1 LNCGNENRE
10 GRKFCSRCGAPLLL
24 ACPACGARAE
34 SGDLFCGE
42 CGTPLG
48 GTATASIAARPPPV
62 VPLAEQPGP
71 EEERRLATVL
81 FADLSGF
88 TSMSEEMDPEAVKSM
103 ASRSVDAMSA
113 EVRRF
118 GGTVANVMGDAVMAM
133 FGAPVA
139 HEDDAER
146 AVRAA
151 EAMRRSVGT
160 LRAGPGPLRLH
171 IGINTGEIMAG
182 SMGPEERKDYTAM
195 GDTVNTAAR
204 LMSAAPTDCIYV
216 GHRTYLATRGAV
228 VFEEVEP
235 IAAKGK
241 SRPVPVWKVVEI
253 SAVPA
258 GRALG
263 TAPLVGRDDELS
275 TLRELWKRVRAERL
289 PGVGV
294 VLGEPGFGKSRLL
307 QEFTSE
313 LGEAPVHRGRCLSYG
328 EGITY
333 WPVAEIVKD
342 AAGILPDD
350 DLTAISTKLDAFL
363 EEIPT
368 EDLDELRTMAT
379 AVAIL
384 VGAPT
389 TPRGT
394 YAAAELPQA
403 ELHWGIRRVLE
414 LMASDGAL
422 TLVFEDLHWA
432 EPTLLELLDQ
442 LAARARA
449 PILILTSARPELAD
463 SWTTAAAD
471 EGRRRS
477 IRLEALTDRQS
488 EELLATMF
496 PAGAPDT
503 GPVAELLRSAAG
515 NPLFLEETV
524 GMLTDA
530 GLIDSTGKL
539 VAAEEVTLPVPGNLQ
554 ALIGSR
560 LDLLPPADRG
570 LAQLGSVVGLAFW
583 PGAVAHL
590 RGRSDGVAEG
600 LDRLTGR
607 DIVRPSEQS
616 AIAGELEYAFKHIL
630 IRDVAYGRLPKG
642 NRSELHLRFSEW
654 VAALPGSE
662 EEFIEILAYHLET
675 ACKLARDLRPGG
687 AEVPVLRA
695 VDALKKAA
703 EKSVRREGN
712 READRFY
719 ERALDLVDGEHP
731 QTAADLRLRRGRT
744 LTQLGRMQ
752 DATEQLVEVA
762 EVAPSL
768 GRPDLR
774 CGALVE
780 LGMIDQ
786 VQGRGADA
794 RRRLTDALAL
804 APLVGDPRL
813 EARASIELGEFRA
826 NFEGDMEAGIELLG
840 RALKLADDVGD
851 RALRV
856 EGHLRLGTVL
866 ENMGDLVGAEK
877 ELLRGL
883 ALAREL
889 GSLRDQAGA
898 TFLLGWAKYYR
909 EGPEEAEALG
919 LQARDWLE
927 RTGETYLA
935 VQNLVRVL
943 AVSALAKGDP
953 SLAERWLQE
962 AVPIALEVSTWLV
975 TDVYRYLT
983 EALLR
988 QGRVDDARDLAS
1000 FAGVS
1005 IPEEDAWARA
1015 GALVARGSVAATDGD
1030 GDVAREAFA
1039 EALRLMEEQRLVI
1052 EVADA
1057 RVDFARSL
1065 RKLGDADQAR
1075 EQLHRARET
1084 FSRIGARTPL
1094 GQIDRELAEL
1104 PKGQRAAGTGP
1115 LSS

>member
-1 LNCGNENRE
+1 M
-10 GRKFCSRCGAPLLL
+10 
-24 ACPACGARAE
+24 
-34 SGDLFCGE
+34 
-42 CGTPLG
+42 
-48 GTATASIAARPPPV
+48 
-62 VPLAEQPGP
+62 
-71 EEERRLATVL
+71 L

-88 TSMSEEMDPEAVKSM
+88 TSMSEEMDPEAVKSV
-103 ASRSVDAMSA
+103 ASRAVEAMSA

-151 EAMRRSVGT
+151 EAMRRSVAT

-204 LMSAAPTDCIYV
+204 LMSAAPTDAIYV
-216 GHRTYLATRGAV
+216 GQRTHLATRHAV
-228 VFEEVEP
+228 VYEEVEP

-253 SAVPA
+253 SPVPA

-263 TAPLVGRDDELS
+263 SAPLVGRKEELS
-275 TLRELWKRVRAERL
+275 TLRELWKRIRAERL

-307 QEFTSE
+307 HEFTGD
-313 LGEAPVHRGRCLSYG
+313 LGEAPAHWGRCLSYG

-333 WPVAEIVKD
+333 WPVAEIVRD
-342 AAGILPDD
+342 AAGILSDD
-350 DLTAISTKLDAFL
+350 DLTAISGKLDAFL

-368 EDLDELRTMAT
+368 EDPDELRTMAT
-379 AVAIL
+379 AIAVL
-384 VGAPT
+384 VGVPT

-394 YAAAELPQA
+394 YAATELPRA

-414 LMASDGAL
+414 LMASEGAL

-442 LAARARA
+442 VVAQARA
-449 PILILTSARPELAD
+449 PILILATGRPELAD
-463 SWTTAAAD
+463 SWSAAAMN

-488 EELLATMF
+488 EELLAAMI

-530 GLIDSTGKL
+530 GLVDSSGRF
-539 VAAEEVTLPVPGNLQ
+539 VGGEETTLPIPGNLQ

-560 LDLLPPADRG
+560 LDLLPAVDRD

-590 RGRSDGVAEG
+590 RGSSSGIAEG

-607 DIVRPSEQS
+607 DIVHPSEQS
-616 AIAGELEYAFKHIL
+616 AIAGEQEYAFKHIL
-630 IRDVAYGRLPKG
+630 IRDVAYDRLPKG
-642 NRSELHLRFSEW
+642 SRFDLHLRCSEW
-654 VAALPGSE
+654 VASLPASE
-662 EEFIEILAYHLET
+662 VEFIEILAYHLET
-675 ACKLARDLRPGG
+675 ACKLARDLERG
-687 AEVPVLRA
+687 AAEAPVLRA

-712 READRFY
+712 REAERYY
-719 ERALDLVDGEHP
+719 ERALDLVDGQHP

-744 LTQLGRMQ
+744 LTQLGRMK
-752 DATEQLVEVA
+752 DAADLLVGVA

-786 VQGRGADA
+786 VQGRGSDA

-840 RALKLADDVGD
+840 RALELADQAGD
-851 RALRV
+851 LTLRV

-866 ENMGDLVGAEK
+866 ENKGDLAEAEQ
-877 ELLRGL
+877 ELLQGL

-889 GSLRDQAGA
+889 GSLRDEAGA

-909 EGPEEAEALG
+909 EGPEEAEVLG
-919 LQARDWLE
+919 LQARDWLD

-943 AVSALAKGDP
+943 AVSALARGDP
-953 SLAERWLQE
+953 NLAERWLQE
-962 AVPIALEVSTWLV
+962 AVPLALEVSTWLV
-975 TDVYRYLT
+975 ADVYRFLT

-988 QGRVDDARDLAS
+988 QGRVDDARELAS

-1005 IPEEDAWARA
+1005 IPEEDGWARA
-1015 GALVARGSVAATDGD
+1015 GALVARGSVAAADGE
-1030 GDVAREAFA
+1030 GEVARRAFT
-1039 EALRLMEEQRLVI
+1039 EALRLMEGQRLVI

-1057 RVDFARSL
+1057 RVDFARAL
-1065 RKLGDADQAR
+1065 RRLGDVDEAR
-1075 EQLHRARET
+1075 EQLRRATET
-1084 FSRIGARTPL
+1084 FSRIGARRPL
-1094 GQIDRELAEL
+1094 RQIDQELAEL
-1104 PKGQRAAGTGP
+1104 PEGQPAGGTGP
-1115 LSS
+1115 PSS